1 MELYIPYAIGLI
13 SLGIAVY
20 GVFKSAIDKAEIRLV
35 LTADMLYDCRDELEE
50 AKKTILNLQNEL
62 RQAKEASHAP
72 AVNVTNISGEAKVR
86 TGNDMVGGQ
95 KTVRDEMQAGNDVVN
110 NAPPPSD
117 ETPKRDA

>member
-62 RQAKEASHAP
+62 RQAKEANHSP
-72 AVNVTNISGEAKVR
+72 AVNVTNISGEAKVK
-86 TGNDMVGGQ
+86 TGKDVVSGT
-95 KTVRDEMQAGNDVVN
+95 KKLRDEMQAGNDVTHETR
-110 NAPPPSD
+110 D
-117 ETPKRDA
+117 ETQKRDD